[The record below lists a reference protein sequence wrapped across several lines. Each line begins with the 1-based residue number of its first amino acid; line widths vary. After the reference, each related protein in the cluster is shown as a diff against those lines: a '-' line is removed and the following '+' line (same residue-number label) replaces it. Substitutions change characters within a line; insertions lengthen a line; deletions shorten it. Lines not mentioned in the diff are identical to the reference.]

1 MSEHCIRFVSV
12 THAASILGV
21 VLATSAEAMTIA
33 ARPMN
38 VANTVPRHVWIVVIQ
53 INNSN
58 LMYSCTSS
66 QSQAHANRHRRRV
79 ANLLV
84 CLLHVHSTRGRLRR
98 QLDNL
103 PLRPHCSRD
112 CRLCFPAPATVQ
124 AVVAELVLVV

>member
-1 MSEHCIRFVSV
+1 MSEHCIRFASV

-66 QSQAHANRHRRRV
+66 QSQAQRA
-79 ANLLV
+79 AGTPSGTGGAG
-84 CLLHVHSTRGRLRR
+84 CPGGTGGAG
-98 QLDNL
+98 DADTDDA
-103 PLRPHCSRD
+103 RD
-112 CRLCFPAPATVQ
+112 TLGVKRKRKRKHKH
-124 AVVAELVLVV
+124 

>member
-1 MSEHCIRFVSV
+1 MSGHCIRFASV

-58 LMYSCTSS
+58 WMYSCTRS
-66 QSQAHANRHRRRV
+66 QSQAQRAAGTPGGTGGAGGGAGIIV
-79 ANLLV
+79 
-84 CLLHVHSTRGRLRR
+84 GLRAAV
-98 QLDNL
+98 
-103 PLRPHCSRD
+103 
-112 CRLCFPAPATVQ
+112 FWVQ
-124 AVVAELVLVV
+124 ER